1 MAITFYF
8 KDQSKEIA
16 TDLRC
21 QKKRKC
27 NPLSSL
33 SFVERECWGFYTVW
47 ATVKKQ
53 QQTARCY
60 LILSTLT
67 ACVFRTTTTQEI
79 DCGGANLEVAWLMKV
94 KVKQYY
100 YYYCGSSPTRQAPLF
115 ATNSTRVDRVSRER
129 NVSWLC
135 GVAVCSIW
143 RGVKKR
149 KTLPRFSRLN
159 ASLSYNVRWGRLGD
173 RQAGRQA
180 PCFGLVRRMYANRQ
194 RSEKLSEHY
203 VIIFLCNDA
212 YCAGCCRHTLRCD

>member
-1 MAITFYF
+1 M
-8 KDQSKEIA
+8 
-16 TDLRC
+16 
-21 QKKRKC
+21 
-27 NPLSSL
+27 
-33 SFVERECWGFYTVW
+33 W

-67 ACVFRTTTTQEI
+67 ACVFCTTTTQEI

-143 RGVKKR
+143 RGV
-149 KTLPRFSRLN
+149 
-159 ASLSYNVRWGRLGD
+159 SYERGEKEKDLTQIFAAECVVECTMCAGVVLGTG
-173 RQAGRQA
+173 RQAGTLFW
-180 PCFGLVRRMYANRQ
+180 FGPANVCQ
-194 RSEKLSEHY
+194 
-203 VIIFLCNDA
+203 
-212 YCAGCCRHTLRCD
+212 

>member
-1 MAITFYF
+1 MVITFYF

-33 SFVERECWGFYTVW
+33 SFVERECWGFYSVW

-67 ACVFRTTTTQEI
+67 ACVFCTTTTQEI

-159 ASLSYNVRWGRLGD
+159 ASLRRQPPSKLQCALGSSWG
-173 RQAGRQA
+173 QAGRH
-180 PCFGLVRRMYANRQ
+180 LVLVWSGECMPIGREVK
-194 RSEKLSEHY
+194 SCLS
-203 VIIFLCNDA
+203 IM
-212 YCAGCCRHTLRCD
+212 